1 MKSTRDPRR
10 GAKEQLAEELE
21 SCRRRMRELERSL
34 TELKEAPRTLGESEE
49 RLHLIAENMTDIII
63 LIDQNGAYRYV
74 SPSFKDV
81 MGYAPAPKGRLGF
94 EFVHPDDMP
103 AVQQAFMKSIATQS
117 PEKVEYRYRHAS
129 GKYIWV
135 EAVGKPLVDP
145 MGNLSGAVLSL
156 RDITDRKK
164 AEEAHILAEE
174 KYRNLVENIEE
185 VIYRTDEKG
194 IVTYISPSVNGL
206 RGYDPSDIVGRP
218 FSDFIHPDD
227 LPSVLEMYE
236 KLLTGSALLSEYRIV
251 LKSGKSLWVQSSSRA
266 IYEGERFTGLQG
278 ILRDITGRK
287 KAENALR
294 ESEERYRSILENMLD
309 VYYRSDRDENLIMV
323 SPSGALLLGY
333 DSVNDMLGR
342 NIAEHF
348 YADLEE
354 RHKILKEIQ
363 KRGYVKNFQVTLR
376 HRDGTPIP
384 VSASSRYYYDANGD
398 ILGIEGI
405 FRDIRESK
413 KTEEAL
419 RESETR
425 YRLLVENSNDLI
437 YSTDVTGYFTYVNP
451 VAERFVGRSRS
462 EILEKNYLF
471 FVRPDFH
478 EKITAFYQK
487 QYRENIPNTYF
498 EYPIITRNQEEKW
511 IGQNVQPLLDRG
523 NIIGFQA
530 VARDI
535 TDRKQA
541 EQALIHSEEQYRNL
555 VETIKEVIYE
565 TDENG
570 IVTFVSQSERGLRGY
585 EPSEIVGRHIT
596 EFVYYDDLPRLLEMY
611 QKIMSGPIPL
621 SEYRLVL
628 KSGELIWVQASSR
641 AVFEDGKFKGLRGT
655 LTDISERR
663 MAEQALRE
671 SEKKY
676 RELVDFLPISLFEID
691 LEGDIISGNPAIFET
706 FGYIQEDLD
715 KGLNAFKMIVPEDL
729 TRMFANIPRVL
740 AGEKKEGSEYRGIR
754 KDGSTFPFLIFS
766 SAIFRGDTPVGL
778 RGAIID
784 LTVQKQTEAALHKI
798 SLSLAEAQR
807 ITHMG
812 NWEWNIKS
820 DEMYWS
826 DEVYRIVGTTPQEFP
841 KTYEA
846 FVELIH
852 PDDRG
857 TVLHA
862 LQDVVNERMKREIEH
877 RIIRPDGQIRSIRQR
892 VEPLLDDTGLL
903 ERMIG
908 IVQDVTEK
916 NRFEQELQNARDQL
930 LQSEKL
936 AAIGRLSAGVAHE
949 ILNPVN
955 IISLE
960 LQTLQITENI
970 TPETK
975 KELDICM
982 AQIKRI
988 VTIAENLKQFS
999 RIPAKEKTMTRVD
1012 INDVIAHVLMLYSM
1026 QLKIEGIETEL
1037 QYPLDLPEILIEKEK
1052 IEQVIS
1058 NLISN
1063 AMDAMEGRDHKVL
1076 RITTK
1081 REAPSG
1087 GHDYLTIMV
1096 ADTGSGIEDEL
1107 MPRIFDPFF
1116 TTKEPGK
1123 GTGLG
1128 LSISYGIIQDHDG
1141 KIWAENNEWGGASFF
1156 VELPVKSEANNVVD

>member
-1 MKSTRDPRR
+1 MKSTRDNKRK
-10 GAKEQLAEELE
+10 AEEQFADELE
-21 SCRRRMRELERSL
+21 SCRRRMQELEQSMA
-34 TELKEAPRTLGESEE
+34 ELKEAPRTMGESEE
-49 RLHLIAENMTDIII
+49 RLHLIAENMTDAII
-63 LIDQNGAYRYV
+63 LIDQNGAYQYV
-74 SPSFKDV
+74 SPSFKAV
-81 MGYAPAPKGRLGF
+81 TGYSPTLKGRLGF

-103 AVQQAFMKSIATQS
+103 AVQQALMKSIATRS
-117 PEKVEYRYRHAS
+117 PEKVEYRLRHAS
-129 GKYIWV
+129 GTYIWV
-135 EAVGKPLVDP
+135 EAVGKPVLDKA
-145 MGNLSGAVLSL
+145 GNLAGAVLSL
-156 RDITDRKK
+156 RDITNRKK

-185 VIYRTDEKG
+185 VIYRTDENG

-206 RGYDPSDIVGRP
+206 RGYEPSDIVGRP

-227 LPSVLEMYE
+227 LPRILEMYE
-236 KLLTGSALLSEYRIV
+236 KLLSGPVLSNEYRIV
-251 LKSGKSLWVQSSSRA
+251 LKSGEPLWVQSSSRA
-266 IYEGERFTGLQG
+266 IYEGDRFRGLQG
-278 ILRDITGRK
+278 LLRDITGRR
-287 KAENALR
+287 KAEEALR

-309 VYYRSDRDENLIMV
+309 VYYRSDKDETLIMV

-333 DSVNDMLGR
+333 DSVNEMLGL
-342 NIAEHF
+342 NIAEQF
-348 YADLEE
+348 YADLED
-354 RHKILKEIQ
+354 RHKILREIQ
-363 KRGYVKNFQVTLR
+363 KRGYVRDFKVTLR

-384 VSASSRYYYDANGD
+384 VSASSRFYYDVNGE
-398 ILGIEGI
+398 ILGIEGV

-437 YSTDVTGYFTYVNP
+437 YSTDVNGHFTYVNP
-451 VAERFVGRSRS
+451 VAERFVGWPRA
-462 EILEKNYLF
+462 EIAGKNYLF

-478 EKITAFYQK
+478 EKIAAFYQK

-498 EYPIITRNQEEKW
+498 EYPIITRGGEEKW
-511 IGQNVQPLLDRG
+511 IGQNVQPLLGSG
-523 NIIGFQA
+523 NVIGFQA

-535 TDRKQA
+535 TDRKRA
-541 EQALIHSEEQYRNL
+541 EQARIRSEEKYRNL
-555 VETIKEVIYE
+555 VETIKEAIYE

-570 IVTFVSQSERGLRGY
+570 IVTFVSQSEGGLRGY
-585 EPSEIVGRHIT
+585 EPSDIVGRHFT
-596 EFVYYDDLPRLLEMY
+596 EFVYHEDLPNLLEMY
-611 QKIMSGPIPL
+611 QKIMSEPIPL

-663 MAEQALRE
+663 IAEQALRE

-691 LEGDIISGNPAIFET
+691 LKGDIISGNPAIFET
-706 FGYIQEDLD
+706 FGYTQDDLD
-715 KGLNAFKMIVPEDL
+715 KGLNAFTMIAPEDL
-729 TRMFANIPRVL
+729 ERMFANIPLVL
-740 AGEKKEGSEYRGIR
+740 TGEKTEGSEYTGIR

-766 SAIFRGDTPVGL
+766 SAIFHGGAPVGL

-784 LTVQKQTEAALHKI
+784 LTVQKQTEASLHKI

-807 ITHMG
+807 IAHMG
-812 NWEWNIKS
+812 NWEWNIKN

-826 DEVYRIVGTTPQEFP
+826 DEVYRIVGTTPREFQ

-852 PDDRG
+852 PDDRE
-857 TVLHA
+857 TVSKA
-862 LQDVVNERMKREIEH
+862 LQGVVNEGTKREIEH
-877 RIIRPDGQIRSIRQR
+877 RIIRSDGQMREIRQR
-892 VEPLLDDTGLL
+892 VEPIFDDTGLL
-903 ERMIG
+903 VRVIG

-960 LQTLQITENI
+960 LQTLQITESLS
-970 TPETK
+970 PETK

-999 RIPAKEKTMTRVD
+999 RIPGKEKTMTLAD

-1037 QYPLDLPEILIEKEK
+1037 QYPLDLPEILMEKEK

-1063 AMDAMEGRDHKVL
+1063 AMDAMEGREPKVL

-1081 REAPSG
+1081 REAPAG
-1087 GHDYLTIMV
+1087 GHDYLRIMV
-1096 ADTGSGIEDEL
+1096 ADTGNGIEDEL
-1107 MPRIFDPFF
+1107 MSRIFDPFF

-1128 LSISYGIIQDHDG
+1128 LSISYGIIQDHGG

-1156 VELPVKSEANNVVD
+1156 VELPVKPDANKVAA